1 MSTNESTLAENIG
14 RAVLAAI
21 QDFSAATAAATATAT
36 ATGPPQAD
44 SVPLASV
51 PQRPSTH
58 SRFVRRTKA
67 CKHYTRDVV
76 CLPFSSAST
85 FRIPR
90 GDSRANLAQDGLIG
104 KISFTSDCPVYL
116 EEDEAL
122 EEAIQRSLLDECD
135 GPAVN
140 ILRSSEMLSKEE
152 IAGLLQAHS
161 ERVIT
166 SGTRQIYISRT
177 NVWTTALRTP
187 NGCLPRLNILYLQNG
202 LYRTIGRMMSTII
215 IQGVEPPAFLSPS
228 VVDYIVSGDILQV
241 HVTPDDIG
249 DPDLRENLKKVLSLL
264 RENPSLR
271 VLLDIPGEDEG
282 LAADFVAG
290 ILKTSYSVLGS
301 NRRAREE
308 LMVVKFREFL
318 QCVENK
324 ELRDTYG
331 DRTLTK
337 DEEAFLNTLSPGHI
351 LAFATG
357 SSKVPVIG
365 FHPTPKLIF
374 IHDEDR
380 HLPNAHTCAN
390 ELHLFVNATTMA
402 DDDDEFNYCFLVAL
416 MNGSLFSTI

>member
-21 QDFSAATAAATATAT
+21 QDFSAATATATAT
-36 ATGPPQAD
+36 TTGQLGSHQLQYTWASHSHHLHWD
-44 SVPLASV
+44 VIPL
-51 PQRPSTH
+51 
-58 SRFVRRTKA
+58 
-67 CKHYTRDVV
+67 
-76 CLPFSSAST
+76 
-85 FRIPR
+85 
-90 GDSRANLAQDGLIG
+90 G
-104 KISFTSDCPVYL
+104 
-116 EEDEAL
+116 
-122 EEAIQRSLLDECD
+122 
-135 GPAVN
+135 
-140 ILRSSEMLSKEE
+140 ILSYSC
-152 IAGLLQAHS
+152 
-161 ERVIT
+161 
-166 SGTRQIYISRT
+166 
-177 NVWTTALRTP
+177 TP
-187 NGCLPRLNILYLQNG
+187 NGCSPRLNILHLQNG

-215 IQGVEPPAFLSPS
+215 IQGGEPPAFLSPS

-271 VLLDIPGEDEG
+271 VLLDIPGEDKG

-290 ILKTSYSVLGS
+290 ILKPSYSVLGS
-301 NRRAREE
+301 NRRAREA

-324 ELRDTYG
+324 ELRETYG

-351 LAFATG
+351 LAFATE
-357 SSKVPVIG
+357 SSKVPAIG

-402 DDDDEFNYCFLVAL
+402 DDDEFNYCFLVAL